1 MAPRPSNGAHLHRP
15 RHANSA
21 DNFDRMQRAPVAQ
34 RLLRDSRFEGVPVID
49 RTSSGEQGLE
59 FRVGA
64 PPAEEIADV
73 VEIVR
78 QELASKI
85 QHQRLAQPEL
95 TFVRERDVFLLVVD
109 VVRQFVVHLC
119 CVWKIGLIVDCPG
132 PLANEGEKFSHVA
145 AGVGELE
152 GLANV
157 PDTHWHG
164 FRLQPD

>member
-1 MAPRPSNGAHLHRP
+1 
-15 RHANSA
+15 
-21 DNFDRMQRAPVAQ
+21 MQRAPVAQ
-34 RLLRDSRFEGVPVID
+34 RLLRDSRFEDVPVID

-95 TFVRERDVFLLVVD
+95 TFVRERDD
-109 VVRQFVVHLC
+109 
-119 CVWKIGLIVDCPG
+119 
-132 PLANEGEKFSHVA
+132 FSSSLMSSGSSSFISA
-145 AGVGELE
+145 ASGKSV
-152 GLANV
+152 
-157 PDTHWHG
+157 
-164 FRLQPD
+164 